1 MLNAQRRSMERDEII
16 EIGIDKED
24 RLYLNPKLKKFP
36 YIYREAA
43 EVHWDSE
50 HNYLY
55 SPKPREWSYL
65 DWYKHIVD
73 VAASQACKLF
83 ITDNTQW
90 INIPDDLKTKII
102 QLKAI
107 EGT

>member
-1 MLNAQRRSMERDEII
+1 MEQDEII
-16 EIGIDKED
+16 EIGIDKKE
-24 RLYLNPKLKKFP
+24 RLYLKPLSKEFP

-43 EVHWDSE
+43 EVNW
-50 HNYLY
+50 NPAGKFLY

-73 VAASQACKLF
+73 VTASQACRLF
-83 ITDNTQW
+83 ITDNTNW
-90 INIPDDLKTKII
+90 INIPDNLKANII
-102 QLKAI
+102 QLKET